1 MNLSFLIAPVL
12 AQQSNAPSG
21 MTQLLIPVLFIGAL
35 WFLIIAPQRKKQKAH
50 ERMLTTLKS
59 GDQIVTNG
67 GIYGTIT
74 NVKGDRLVVKI
85 AEDTKIELNKSFV
98 SSQVSKDKLDPVK

>member
-1 MNLSFLIAPVL
+1 MHLPSFIIPFL
-12 AQQSNAPSG
+12 AQQSGGSSSG
-21 MTQLLIPVLFIGAL
+21 LTSLLIPVLFIGAL

-50 ERMLTTLKS
+50 EKMLTTLQS

-74 NVKGDRLVVKI
+74 SVKEDRLVVRI
-85 AEDTKIELNKSFV
+85 ADDTKIELSKNFV
-98 SSQVSKDKLDPVK
+98 SSKLNSGSK